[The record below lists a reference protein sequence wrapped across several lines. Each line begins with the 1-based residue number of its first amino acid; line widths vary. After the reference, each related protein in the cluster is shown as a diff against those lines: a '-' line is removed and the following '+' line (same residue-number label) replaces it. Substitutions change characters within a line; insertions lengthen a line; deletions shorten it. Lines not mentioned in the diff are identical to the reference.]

1 MEHLIR
7 AVKTA
12 GATLV
17 SKTRASGLLRDDSGR
32 IVGVVGQGPDATT
45 KRYGARRGVILT
57 SGGFCRNR
65 EMMKLYAPVYLEC
78 DSPIGVA
85 GDDGS
90 GILMATAVGAS
101 AIRMDSAFT
110 AMPFHPPEK
119 LIEGILVNA
128 SGARF
133 INEDIYYGET
143 GNEIVRRQNGRA
155 TLIVDAE
162 CDVESAY
169 ARPKALGE
177 ATTIEKL
184 ETAIGLPGGALTQTV
199 ELYNRYAK
207 QGKDPLFHKQSQ
219 YLRPLDKPP
228 FRALGV
234 STTDAYYP
242 FFTLGG
248 LHTNVAGEVLDGKG
262 KAVPGLYAAGRTT
275 SGVAALGY
283 SSGISISD
291 ATLFGRFAGE
301 SAAAAIKI

>member
-1 MEHLIR
+1 
-7 AVKTA
+7 
-12 GATLV
+12 
-17 SKTRASGLLRDDSGR
+17 
-32 IVGVVGQGPDATT
+32 
-45 KRYGARRGVILT
+45 
-57 SGGFCRNR
+57 
-65 EMMKLYAPVYLEC
+65 
-78 DSPIGVA
+78 
-85 GDDGS
+85 
-90 GILMATAVGAS
+90 MATAVGAS

-262 KAVPGLYAAGRTT
+262 KAIPGLYAAGRTT

-301 SAAAAIKI
+301 SAATANKA